1 MAIGTYAE
9 LQTAVANWLDRGD
22 LTERIKEFIDL
33 AEARMNRVL
42 RLQLMVNIDTTTL
55 GGAAALVAGT
65 RDYALPSGYL
75 QMIDFALT
83 TDPITPLSYIT
94 PENMN
99 RMWAG
104 SQLGIPRAYTIL
116 SNNSSGT
123 PTPTVR
129 LGPSPAGAY
138 TYSMM
143 FYKKI
148 EALGTGNTTEAML
161 TDNPDIYLYGALME
175 AEPFLMNDA
184 RVQLWATAYQEA
196 VANLQEQDNKD
207 RHSGSAM
214 RVMNTGGYY

>member
-1 MAIGTYAE
+1 MAINTNAT
-9 LQTAVANWLDRGD
+9 LHTAVANWLDRSD
-22 LTERIKEFIDL
+22 LTDRIPEFISL
-33 AEARMNRVL
+33 AEARLNRVL
-42 RLQLMVNIDTTTL
+42 RLQLMVNVDTTTL
-55 GGAAALVAGT
+55 GSAATLVAGT

-104 SQLGIPRAYTIL
+104 SQLGIPEAYTIF

-123 PTPTVR
+123 PVPTVK
-129 LGPSPAGAY
+129 LGPSPAGTY

-148 EALGTGNTTEAML
+148 SALSTDNTTEAML

-184 RVQLWATAYQEA
+184 RVQLWATAFQESVRA
-196 VANLQEQDNKD
+196 LQEQDNKD

-214 RVMNTGGYY
+214 RVMNSGGYP